1 MAIVK
6 FKNRDIYD
14 PWVDFKSL
22 QSEINELFDND
33 RVQRNT
39 GLFDRSFTP
48 AVDVIENEHDYK
60 VTCEMPGIE
69 QNDIDLSI
77 VSNVLTIKG
86 NKKNKIEDK
95 NGKYYKKER
104 WEGSFQRT
112 LSLPKGLDGEKIT
125 AQLENGFLSISIP
138 KKEET
143 KPKQITI
150 NVQ

>member
-1 MAIVK
+1 M
-6 FKNRDIYD
+6 
-14 PWVDFKSL
+14 
-22 QSEINELFDND
+22 
-33 RVQRNT
+33 T
-39 GLFDRSFTP
+39 
-48 AVDVIENEHDYK
+48 
-60 VTCEMPGIE
+60 
-69 QNDIDLSI
+69 DLSI